1 MSYEKVVGSSTNVIP
16 GRFAAKTTGYERAIC
31 LSIYFEFI
39 GCEQIS
45 ARSRKVRSFMH
56 HSFDFRCK
64 RVYPA
69 MAASPS
75 RRPMKASPATTL
87 LFFATVTFAYPQDFQ
102 SNPPQRIPLTVP
114 PGVPLRLYLTKRV
127 SKRMNAAVEAKLAAP
142 VYAFDCEVI
151 PSGTQAVGHVSRL
164 ESVSKWRRVRA
175 ILSGDFTPLHVAQID
190 FTSLLLPDGREIQL
204 HTVPSAGLNSVLPL
218 RPPKQRSTNAQSSG
232 GLVGTTKQKLQDQAA
247 AQVDRIKSIPDL
259 VRGTDKK
266 EWLSDYLMSRLP
278 YHPQYVR
285 SRTRFDAE
293 LSAPLNFGSE
303 AVTPGSMALL
313 GSQPAAGSVVHAR
326 LLTPV
331 DSGSSTPGQKV
342 EAVLE
347 QPLFSADHKLILP
360 EGTQVDG
367 SVVLAKKAGWFHHA
381 GRLRFNFQNIELP
394 DVAQLRVPGPT
405 PTPLRAEVH
414 EEKRLQVRT
423 QGTLSAAESDNAQV
437 KVDAEGGVQATESK
451 TRFIGTAVALL
462 VARAA
467 GDNDPIRAPSTGGSR
482 GAIIGQ
488 SQNVAGRTLGGG
500 LGFGLLGTIAA
511 QSSRTVGAAF
521 GYYGLAWSVFSTVVA
536 RGPEVQFDKNAV
548 VDIGFNT
555 RASKPGNDSTTAKH

>member
-1 MSYEKVVGSSTNVIP
+1 
-16 GRFAAKTTGYERAIC
+16 
-31 LSIYFEFI
+31 
-39 GCEQIS
+39 
-45 ARSRKVRSFMH
+45 
-56 HSFDFRCK
+56 
-64 RVYPA
+64 
-69 MAASPS
+69 
-75 RRPMKASPATTL
+75 MKARQATAL
-87 LFFATVTFAYPQDFQ
+87 LFFVSVPSAFSQDFKSDQ
-102 SNPPQRIPLTVP
+102 SQSIPLTVP
-114 PGVPLRLYLTKRV
+114 AGVPLRLYLTKRV
-127 SKRMNAAVEAKLAAP
+127 SKRVDAPVEAKLAGP
-142 VYAFDCEVI
+142 VYAFDREVI
-151 PSGTQAVGHVSRL
+151 PSGTQAIGHVSRL
-164 ESVSKWRRVRA
+164 ESVSKWERARA
-175 ILSGDFTPLHVAQID
+175 ILGGDFTPLHVAEIE
-190 FTSLLLPDGREIQL
+190 FTSLLLTDGHQIQL
-204 HTVPSAGLNSVLPL
+204 RTTPGAGLNSIFPM
-218 RPPKQRSTNAQSSG
+218 RPPKQRSPNAQSAG
-232 GLVGTTKQKLQDQAA
+232 GVVGATKQKIKDQTD
-247 AQVDRIKSIPDL
+247 AQIDRIKSIPDL

-293 LSAPLNFGSE
+293 LTAPLNFGS
-303 AVTPGSMALL
+303 ATVAGDSLALL

-326 LLTPV
+326 LLTPL
-331 DSGSSTPGQKV
+331 DSGSSTQGQTVK
-342 EAVLE
+342 AVLE

-367 SVVLAKKAGWFHHA
+367 LVVVAKRAGWFHRG
-381 GRLRFNFQNIELP
+381 GRLRFNFQNLELP
-394 DVAQLRVPGPT
+394 EVAGLRVPPAT
-405 PTPLRAEVH
+405 AATAQAPQAE

-423 QGTLSAAESDNAQV
+423 QGTLSAAEGDKSPV

-488 SQNVAGRTLGGG
+488 SQNVGGRTLGGG

-555 RASKPGNDSTTAKH
+555 RASERENNSTAAKQK